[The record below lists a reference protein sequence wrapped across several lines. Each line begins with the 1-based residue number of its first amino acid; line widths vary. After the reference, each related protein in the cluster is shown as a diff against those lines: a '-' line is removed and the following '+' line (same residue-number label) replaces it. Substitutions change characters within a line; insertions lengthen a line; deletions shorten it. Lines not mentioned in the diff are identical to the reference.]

1 MSELTKILDRVDRI
15 IENSS
20 NDTLIQITN
29 ISNILE
35 VDKKTA
41 TMLHFVNKDSSWN
54 PKTLNV
60 LENISIKLPI
70 KEQELNLS
78 LEKIKEKK
86 DFYLI
91 NYLDNN
97 WKTVILNQIRRT
109 SPELNYEGIWKKL
122 QVRQLEDTIRNM
134 VMEVE
139 KIGLYPTIEYKS
151 NPRRNHA
158 EYEDF
163 RQIFNNSETFIYNPV
178 ADWLESLIAPTKD

>member
-70 KEQELNLS
+70 KEQELDLS

-86 DFYLI
+86 DFYFLKI
-91 NYLDNN
+91 NFL
-97 WKTVILNQIRRT
+97 
-109 SPELNYEGIWKKL
+109 
-122 QVRQLEDTIRNM
+122 
-134 VMEVE
+134 
-139 KIGLYPTIEYKS
+139 
-151 NPRRNHA
+151 
-158 EYEDF
+158 
-163 RQIFNNSETFIYNPV
+163 
-178 ADWLESLIAPTKD
+178 